1 MRVSYTSDYS
11 VPLPE
16 KHPFPMGKFPALYR
30 TLLDEGLITEADV
43 VAPRQADWSDLLL
56 VHDRSYLNALAN
68 GTLTKKEERKMGLPW
83 SEALVKR
90 SRHAVQGTMNAA
102 HMALEDGIA
111 ANLAGGTHHAF
122 PGHGEGFCVLNDVGV
137 TLRALKRARWIRR
150 AMVIDLDV
158 HQGNGTAA
166 IFQADEDVFTLS
178 IHGEKNYPFHKVDS
192 TVDIGLPD
200 GTGDDAYMD
209 VLQPAIAGAL
219 NSFPCD
225 LVIYLGGVDVLAG
238 DRYGRLSL
246 SREGLHRRDRFILEE
261 VVGRQIPL
269 LCLLSGGYA
278 ESPEL
283 TGDLH
288 ATTHREAAGL
298 TFPCG

>member
-1 MRVSYTSDYS
+1 
-11 VPLPE
+11 
-16 KHPFPMGKFPALYR
+16 MGKFPALQR
-30 TLLDEGLITEADV
+30 MLLDEGLIGESDI
-43 VAPRQADWSDLLL
+43 VAPRQADWADLLL
-56 VHDRSYLNALAN
+56 VHERGYLDALAR

-102 HMALEDGIA
+102 YMALEDGIA

-122 PGHGEGFCVLNDVGV
+122 PGHGEGFCVLNDVAV
-137 TLRALKRARWIRR
+137 AIRALKRSRWIRR

-166 IFQADEDVFTLS
+166 IFESDDDVFTLS
-178 IHGEKNYPFHKVDS
+178 IHGEKNYPFRKVDS

-200 GTGDDAYMD
+200 GTGDDAYMAI
-209 VLQPAIAGAL
+209 LQSTVTRAL
-219 NSFPCD
+219 EVFPCD
-225 LVIYLGGVDVLAG
+225 LLIYLAGVDVLKG
-238 DRYGRLSL
+238 DRFGRLDL
-246 SREGLHRRDRFILEE
+246 SRDGLHRRDRFLLEE
-261 VVGRQIPL
+261 VMGRQIPL

-283 TGDLH
+283 TADLH
-288 ATTHREAAGL
+288 ATTHREAARL
-298 TFPCG
+298 ILPLA